1 MSENKTIRPLGA
13 RIIIKRL
20 DNAEKTASGLYIPD
34 SAQEKQQQGEV
45 VSVGKGMMME
55 DGTCRP
61 MDVQVGDVVVFGKY
75 SGNEIKVDGE
85 ELLIMKE
92 DEIYGVMEA

>member
-13 RIIIKRL
+13 RIIVKRL
-20 DNAEKTASGLYIPD
+20 DNAEKTASGLFIPD

-45 VSVGKGMMME
+45 VSVGKGTVLE
-55 DGTCRP
+55 DGSSRP

-92 DEIYGVMEA
+92 DEVLAVIE